1 MPNVNISI
9 STRRPLGPLAT
20 GRRGLQALADLLQE
34 IIGGQAQS
42 DSVIYSRN
50 DTVAFGSA
58 AYPGQAVAALVFS
71 GGAGAMGATLAGTL
85 VTTAFT
91 STDLATMT
99 AWCAAVRANASVNQ
113 YVTAVNRV
121 TAVTLASVTAGQG
134 IIICGVSFTAV
145 NGTPTAFGQF
155 DMSGTDTADAASLA
169 LAINR
174 HPSLAGRVRAANS
187 GAVLVVGLL
196 ESRDATPD
204 ERVVINGSTM
214 TAANGLNF
222 PAHSVGLILAMVP
235 GAIGTEIRAT
245 ASGTGVT
252 IATAG
257 TAGFLGTGTGG
268 GTAANIAVIT
278 P

>member
-9 STRRPLGPLAT
+9 STRRPFGPLAT

-50 DTVAFGSA
+50 DTVALGNA

-85 VTTAFT
+85 VTTTFAT
-91 STDLATMT
+91 SDLVTMT

-121 TAVTLASVTAGQG
+121 SAVTLASVTAGQG
-134 IIICGVSFTAV
+134 ISVCGIGFTAIS
-145 NGTPTAFGQF
+145 GTPTAFGQF
-155 DMSGTDTADAASLA
+155 DISGSDTADATSLA

-174 HPSLAGRVRAANS
+174 HPALAGRVRAAS
-187 GAVLVVGLL
+187 QAAVLLVGLL

-204 ERVVINGSTM
+204 ERLVVNGSTM
-214 TAANGLNF
+214 TAANSVNF
-222 PAHSVGLILAMVP
+222 PAHSAGLILAMVP
-235 GAIGTEIRAT
+235 GVIGTEIRAT

-257 TAGFLGTGTGG
+257 TAGFLGGGTGG
-268 GTAANIAVIT
+268 ATAANIAVIT